1 VNADV
6 VEVVVEESL
15 VFSVWD
21 AELKGVKE
29 SIIEDVVSTMEAE
42 ATSFRVVSILVVES
56 STSPVMVPV
65 GVRIVP
71 VVAEI
76 LETLLVCFDFIFVPV
91 V

>member
-6 VEVVVEESL
+6 VEVVEKSVVKSVLEVEIK
-15 VFSVWD
+15 D
-21 AELKGVKE
+21 VKE

-56 STSPVMVPV
+56 STSPAMVPV

-76 LETLLVCFDFIFVPV
+76 LETLLVCFDFTFVPV